1 MWNMVNT
8 PAITIITTIIIER
21 NTPYDFTIG
30 CVFMCFEVS
39 LTWEK
44 K

>member
-8 PAITIITTIIIER
+8 PAITIITITIKK

-30 CVFMCFEVS
+30 CVFLCFEVS